1 MKPAWLKSR
10 IPSGQNYLQL
20 KGLLKE
26 LRLNTVCE
34 EAHCPNI
41 ADCWE
46 RQTATVMIMG
56 DICTRSC
63 GFCAVKTGKPF
74 ELDAEEPEH
83 VAEAI
88 SRLSLKHVVITSV
101 DRDDLPDG
109 GAGHFAKTIR
119 EVKARCPQTQVEVL
133 IPDFRGKGDSLHR
146 IFEAEPHILNHNLET
161 VKRLQKTVRPQA
173 SYERSLEVLQ
183 LASQAGMVAKS
194 GLMLGLGETDEE
206 LREALRDLRGVGR
219 VTILTLGQYLRPTP
233 QHLEVQRYVPPQ
245 EFEAWGRYAEGL
257 GFEYVASGPM
267 VRSSYHADEAA
278 RHFVPTPSLTD
289 ESPLPGLSL
298 KTP

>member
-74 ELDAEEPEH
+74 ELDAQEPEH

-88 SRLSLKHVVITSV
+88 ARLGLKHVVITSV

-194 GLMLGLGETDEE
+194 GLMLGLGESDAE
-206 LREALRDLRGVGR
+206 LREALRDLREVGR

-233 QHLEVQRYVPPQ
+233 QHLEVQRYVPPR
-245 EFEAWGRYAEGL
+245 EFEAWGKFAEDL

-278 RHFVPTPSLTD
+278 RRFAPTLPEAD
-289 ESPLPGLSL
+289 KSPLPGLTL